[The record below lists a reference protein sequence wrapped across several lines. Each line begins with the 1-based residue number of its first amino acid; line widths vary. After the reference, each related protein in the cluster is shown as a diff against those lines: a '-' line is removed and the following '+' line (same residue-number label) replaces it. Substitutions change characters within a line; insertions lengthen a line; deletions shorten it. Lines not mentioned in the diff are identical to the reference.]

1 MRNMTLI
8 NMAEACGGRLVLPR
22 EWGESGEAYPS
33 GHAGA
38 VEAGAS
44 SDDGPAAVLAAEAAG
59 VVLDSRQVE
68 KGFVFIAARGERV
81 DGHRF
86 IPEVFEKGA
95 LGVVCEKLP
104 EDAAGPC
111 ILVEDSFRA
120 LQRIGEFYRCQLPVT
135 VVGITGSVGK
145 TSTKEFIASVLAQRF
160 HVHKTQGNYNNEVG
174 VPLTVLSMPEDTQTA
189 VLEMGINH
197 FGEMSRLSRIAR
209 PDICVM
215 TNIGQCHLEF
225 LGSRQGILKAKS
237 EIFDFMKEDGFVC
250 VNGDDDMLSSIRE
263 VKGRRP
269 VSFGLDGRAENDLYA
284 TDIKSLGLL
293 GSEAVIHVRPGFFSR
308 DISSAASLFDR
319 EKEKEEW
326 SFPVRIPLPGGHM
339 VYNALAAAA
348 VGLHLGLTA
357 EEIAEGIARVEGVSG
372 RSHIVKAG
380 DKLLIDDCYNAN
392 PVSMEAAID
401 LLGQA
406 EGRRVAVLGDM
417 FELGKEERALH
428 ARVGRYATEHGV
440 DCLICV
446 GELSRSMYE
455 EAQRAGGLGGLV
467 YFPDRESLLQE
478 LESLLL
484 PGDTVLIKASHGMGF
499 ERVVERLSAHPL

>member
-8 NMAEACGGRLVLPR
+8 NMAEACGGRLILPQ
-22 EWGESGEAYPS
+22 EWEESAAACPS
-33 GHAGA
+33 EHTEA
-38 VEAGAS
+38 VEAGNS
-44 SDDGPAAVLAAEAAG
+44 LAAVQAAEAAG

-68 KGFVFIAARGERV
+68 KGFVFIATRGERV

-95 LGVVCEKLP
+95 LGVVCERLP
-104 EDAAGPC
+104 EKPAGPC
-111 ILVEDSFRA
+111 ILVEDSFQA
-120 LQRIGEFYRCQLPVT
+120 LQRLGEFYRSLLPVT

-145 TSTKEFIASVLAQRF
+145 TSTKEFVASVLAQRLR
-160 HVHKTQGNYNNEVG
+160 VHKTRGNYNNEVG
-174 VPLTVLSMPEDTQTA
+174 VPLTVLSMPEDTQAA

-197 FGEMSRLSRIAR
+197 FGEMRRLSRIAR

-225 LGSRQGILKAKS
+225 LGSREGILKAKS
-237 EIFDFMKEDGFVC
+237 EIFEYMKEEGFVC
-250 VNGDDDMLSSIRE
+250 VNGDDDMLSSIQE

-269 VSFGLDGRAENDLYA
+269 VRFGLGDGAQNDLYA
-284 TDIKSLGLL
+284 TNVKSLGLL
-293 GSEAVIHVRPGFFSR
+293 GSEAVIHVRPSAFSEEMLLA
-308 DISSAASLFDR
+308 DPLSAR
-319 EKEKEEW
+319 EKENGEL
-326 SFPVRIPLPGGHM
+326 SFPVRIPLPGVHM

-348 VGLHLGLTA
+348 VGLRLGLTVQ
-357 EEIAEGIARVEGVSG
+357 EITRGIAQVEGVSG

-401 LLGQA
+401 LLTQA

-417 FELGKEERALH
+417 FELGEEEKALH
-428 ARVGRYATEHGV
+428 ARVGRYAAEHGV
-440 DCLICV
+440 DCLICA
-446 GELSRSMYE
+446 GELSRFIYE
-455 EAQRAGGLGGLV
+455 EAQRAGGLGGLY
-467 YFPDRESLLQE
+467 YFEDRDSLLARLQE
-478 LESLLL
+478 LLL

-499 ERVVERLSAHPL
+499 SQVVEHLTS